1 MGKDEEFKD
10 TINFK
15 PLQVVQIKD
24 VITVASL
31 PNNGQSDLSDDEGL
45 NINKVGFVEAST
57 IDRATYIATSIAEM
71 IRNKREPIH
80 LLCYYNKLLQ
90 DESLEVIRVLAS
102 VDPESR
108 GKLIKTLFLDIVRI
122 THKEIV
128 ITKHEVSCT
137 GIADF
142 RVVLA
147 SDIFTFQKLLCEL
160 LRASDQGLQH
170 V

>member
-1 MGKDEEFKD
+1 M
-10 TINFK
+10 
-15 PLQVVQIKD
+15 QIKD

-128 ITKHEVSCT
+128 ITKHEYLLQ
-137 GIADF
+137 IFLLF
-142 RVVLA
+142 RNCFVNYFAPLIKDYNMCSVVDEIFSANSQLMRSL
-147 SDIFTFQKLLCEL
+147 SDSTLM
-160 LRASDQGLQH
+160 SN
-170 V
+170 